1 MHGGFRRVF
10 TMDEQVK
17 EKETAKES
25 SVLFWVKLQACL
37 TGGVL
42 ALLLI
47 VGIFGVVQVN
57 NVMRV
62 FRGVDMEKVN
72 STVLALQSAAEDL
85 DMEAL
90 NKTVDSLK
98 AAAENLGSA
107 DIDAVNDGIKA
118 LTAAADNLQGLDI
131 EKMNE
136 LIESLKTVS
145 DEMEK
150 TTSAFSKLFG
160 R

>member
-1 MHGGFRRVF
+1 
-10 TMDEQVK
+10 MDEQVK
-17 EKETAKES
+17 EKETNKES
-25 SVLFWVKLQACL
+25 AMLFWVKIQTCL
-37 TGGVL
+37 TGAVL

-47 VGIFGVVQVN
+47 VGIFVAVQAG
-57 NVMRV
+57 NVMRM
-62 FRGVDMEKVN
+62 FQGVDVEKIN
-72 STVLALQSAAEDL
+72 TTVLALQNAVGDV
-85 DMEAL
+85 DMQTI
-90 NKTVDSLK
+90 NKTVESLK
-98 AAAENLGSA
+98 AAAENLGDA

>member
-1 MHGGFRRVF
+1 
-10 TMDEQVK
+10 MDEQVK

-25 SVLFWVKLQACL
+25 TVLFWMKLQTCL
-37 TGGVL
+37 TGAVL

-47 VGIFGVVQVN
+47 VGIFAAVQVGH
-57 NVMRV
+57 VMRM
-62 FRGVDMEKVN
+62 FRGVDVEKIN
-72 STVLALQSAAEDL
+72 ATVLTLQSAAEEL
-85 DMEAL
+85 DMETI
-90 NKTVDSLK
+90 NKAVDSLK

-131 EKMNE
+131 GKMNE
-136 LIESLKTVS
+136 LIKSLKTVS

-150 TTSAFSKLFG
+150 TTSAFSKIFG

>member
-1 MHGGFRRVF
+1 
-10 TMDEQVK
+10 MDEQVK
-17 EKETAKES
+17 EKETTKES
-25 SVLFWVKLQACL
+25 TMLLWMKIQTCL
-37 TGGVL
+37 TGAVL

-47 VGIFGVVQVN
+47 VGIFAAVQVN
-57 NVMRV
+57 NVMRM
-62 FRGVDMEKVN
+62 FRGVDVEKIN
-72 STVLALQSAAEDL
+72 STVLALQSAAEDV
-85 DMEAL
+85 DMETI
-90 NKTVDSLK
+90 NKAVESLK

-150 TTSAFSKLFG
+150 TTSAFSRLFG

>member
-1 MHGGFRRVF
+1 
-10 TMDEQVK
+10 MDEQVK
-17 EKETAKES
+17 EKETTKES
-25 SVLFWVKLQACL
+25 AMLLWMKAQTCL
-37 TGGVL
+37 TGAVL

-47 VGIFGVVQVN
+47 VGIFAAVQVN
-57 NVMRV
+57 NVMRM
-62 FRGVDMEKVN
+62 FRGVDVEKIN
-72 STVLALQSAAEDL
+72 STVLALQSAAEDV
-85 DMEAL
+85 DMETI
-90 NKTVDSLK
+90 NKAVESLK

-150 TTSAFSKLFG
+150 TTSAFSRLFG

>member
-1 MHGGFRRVF
+1 ME
-10 TMDEQVK
+10 EQVK
-17 EKETAKES
+17 EKETTKDS
-25 SVLFWVKLQACL
+25 SVLFWMKLQTCL
-37 TGGVL
+37 TGAVL

-47 VGIFGVVQVN
+47 VGIFAAVQVGHI
-57 NVMRV
+57 MRM
-62 FRGVDMEKVN
+62 FQGVDVEKIN
-72 STVLALQSAAEDL
+72 ATVLALQSAAEDL
-85 DMEAL
+85 DMETI
-90 NKTVDSLK
+90 NQTVDSLK

>member
-1 MHGGFRRVF
+1 
-10 TMDEQVK
+10 MDEQVK
-17 EKETAKES
+17 EKETNKES
-25 SVLFWVKLQACL
+25 TMLFWVKLQTCL
-37 TGGVL
+37 TGAVL

-47 VGIFGVVQVN
+47 VGIFAAVQAG
-57 NVMRV
+57 NVMRM
-62 FRGVDMEKVN
+62 FQGVDVEKIN
-72 STVLALQSAAEDL
+72 ATVLALQSAVGDV
-85 DMEAL
+85 DMQTI
-90 NKTVDSLK
+90 NKTVESLK

-150 TTSAFSKLFG
+150 TTSAFSRLFG

>member
-1 MHGGFRRVF
+1 M
-10 TMDEQVK
+10 
-17 EKETAKES
+17 
-25 SVLFWVKLQACL
+25 
-37 TGGVL
+37 
-42 ALLLI
+42 
-47 VGIFGVVQVN
+47 
-57 NVMRV
+57 
-62 FRGVDMEKVN
+62 
-72 STVLALQSAAEDL
+72 
-85 DMEAL
+85 
-90 NKTVDSLK
+90 DSLK

-136 LIESLKTVS
+136 LIKSLKTVS

-150 TTSAFSKLFG
+150 TTSAFSKIFG